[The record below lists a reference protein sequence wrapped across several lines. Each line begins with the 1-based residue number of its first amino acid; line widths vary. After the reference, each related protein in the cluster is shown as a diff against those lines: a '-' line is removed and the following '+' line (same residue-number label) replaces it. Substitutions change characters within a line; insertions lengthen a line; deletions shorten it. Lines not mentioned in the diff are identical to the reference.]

1 MSTDRADTRSVN
13 LLASG
18 QISADEAA
26 QRLRPSA
33 APPRLNLSGRWLRVR
48 VTDLDTGKQKVN
60 VNLPLSWV
68 EVGMKIGAQYRPE
81 IANFDLGALVEQ
93 IQSGAE
99 GRLVEVEDLDDNE
112 RVEIF
117 VD

>member
-1 MSTDRADTRSVN
+1 MNTDRADTRSVN

-33 APPRLNLSGRWLRVR
+33 APQNMNLNGRWLRVR
-48 VTDLDTGKQKVN
+48 VTDLHTGKQKVN
-60 VNLPLSWV
+60 VNLPLAWV
-68 EVGMKIGAQYRPE
+68 EAGIKIGAQYRPD
-81 IANFDLGALVEQ
+81 IANLDLGALVEQ
-93 IQSGAE
+93 IQAGTE
-99 GRLVEVEDLDDNE
+99 GKLVEVEDMGDNE

-117 VD
+117 VV